1 MFPGARYFNPN
12 PINPNN
18 EEHSSLIHIRNVW
31 NFNLDDEFAYIRRL
45 VNDYRFVIFDT
56 EFPGVVLPANESY
69 NKDDCHY
76 KNITDN
82 VNVLKPIQIGI
93 CMMNEKGELPP
104 GGPVWQFNF
113 HFNPQTDLHAVDSL
127 DLLKKSGFNFEKH
140 WSYGITSQNFGYYFT
155 TSGLV
160 VNPKMT
166 WITFHS
172 CFDFCYLL
180 RTITCDQ
187 LPESEK
193 KFLRIHKILFPVSYD
208 IKVLMK
214 HPVVLASQ
222 LRGGL
227 QSVADQLGLK
237 RNGMQHQAGSDSL
250 LTGMVFFRLRDTLF
264 TTNWNEVASQVNG
277 QLFGFGDNVR

>member
-1 MFPGARYFNPN
+1 MIFLV
-12 PINPNN
+12 NPNN

-140 WSYGITSQNFGYYFT
+140 WVSSFNMIK
-155 TSGLV
+155 L
-160 VNPKMT
+160 
-166 WITFHS
+166 WIMFV
-172 CFDFCYLL
+172 CRVMALL
-180 RTITCDQ
+180 
-187 LPESEK
+187 L
-193 KFLRIHKILFPVSYD
+193 KILV
-208 IKVLMK
+208 II
-214 HPVVLASQ
+214 
-222 LRGGL
+222 
-227 QSVADQLGLK
+227 
-237 RNGMQHQAGSDSL
+237 SL
-250 LTGMVFFRLRDTLF
+250 LLAL
-264 TTNWNEVASQVNG
+264 S
-277 QLFGFGDNVR
+277 LILK